1 MIDLDIHRRIGEQE
15 IASILI
21 LAKTIERVDGH
32 KALEDHT
39 WVDLVQGGR
48 KGISG
53 LIAYRRNPRAA
64 VGYVQISKGPES
76 WGIELLLHP
85 MERNKDSQTGIALL
99 KEALKEI
106 RRDGGGHVHMWIAKP
121 SEYLEELAIQ
131 VGFTRGRDLFQMRC
145 SLPLDSSPPEIVG
158 NLRTF
163 QLGIDED
170 RWLEVNNKAFAWH
183 REQGR
188 WVRETL
194 LSREAEPWFD
204 PRGFFL
210 LEIENQLA
218 AFVWTKVHVDE
229 ESPIGE
235 IYVVA
240 TNPKFKGRGLGET
253 MCKVGLN
260 YLSSLGISTG
270 MLYVDAT
277 NEPALKVYGRLG
289 FHVDHVDRAYT
300 IDITPQES
308 EED

>member
-1 MIDLDIHRRIGEQE
+1 MTDLDIHRRIGEQE
-15 IASILI
+15 IAAILI

-48 KGISG
+48 KGVSG

-85 MERNKDSQTGIALL
+85 MERNSNSNVGTALL
-99 KEALKEI
+99 EEALEEI
-106 RRDGGGHVHMWIAKP
+106 RKDGGGHVHMWIAKP
-121 SEYLEELAIQ
+121 TEYLEGLAQKI
-131 VGFTRGRDLFQMRC
+131 GFKRGRDLYQMRC
-145 SLPLDSSPPEIVG
+145 TLPLQEHTPALKGS
-158 NLRTF
+158 LRTF
-163 QLGIDED
+163 RVGIDED
-170 RWLEVNNKAFAWH
+170 RWLEINNKAFAWH
-183 REQGR
+183 PEQGR
-188 WVRETL
+188 WTRETL

-210 LEIENQLA
+210 LEMDDQLA

-235 IYVVA
+235 IYVIA
-240 TNPKFKGRGLGET
+240 TNPIFSGRGLGEA

-260 YLSSLGISTG
+260 YLSSSGISTG
-270 MLYVDAT
+270 MLYVDSS
-277 NEPALKVYGRLG
+277 NEPALKVYRRIG
-289 FHVDHVDRAYT
+289 FLVDHIDRAYT
-300 IDITPQES
+300 IDIVS
-308 EED
+308 